1 LSRENIYTIKLVG
14 RRHFVPKALHANMFL
29 VRHASD
35 VMERSALVLPASL
48 SFEEFLTHPEL
59 SGRMQHIVIAEGNRI
74 VGVQRV
80 NTALR
85 HGLEGKQTGVIL
97 RNVARKN

>member
-1 LSRENIYTIKLVG
+1 
-14 RRHFVPKALHANMFL
+14 
-29 VRHASD
+29 
-35 VMERSALVLPASL
+35 MERSALVLPASL

-80 NTALR
+80 NRALR